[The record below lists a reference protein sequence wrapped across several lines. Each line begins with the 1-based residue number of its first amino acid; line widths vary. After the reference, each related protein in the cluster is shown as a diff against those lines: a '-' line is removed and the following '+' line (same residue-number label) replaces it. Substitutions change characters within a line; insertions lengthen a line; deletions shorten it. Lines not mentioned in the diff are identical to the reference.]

1 MEDNISDHHIERVII
16 ESNDETAHERVSFCQ
31 AWLIPRVLL
40 YSATLFCVKLAVNSM
55 LLWMPLLLKEYKG
68 YSVHQIANVSS
79 FFDSGGILGSFI
91 MGYLSD
97 KLYSKRSP
105 ISFIAVLIASFIGF
119 TLSYRLHLMSQVA
132 LSAWMLAFG
141 FIVSGLNNIIS
152 ASCAADIGKQQVLQN
167 SQRSQSTVA
176 GIIDG
181 TGSLGAAL
189 GQIIIGVSVSKWG
202 W

>member
-1 MEDNISDHHIERVII
+1 
-16 ESNDETAHERVSFCQ
+16 
-31 AWLIPRVLL
+31 
-40 YSATLFCVKLAVNSM
+40 
-55 LLWMPLLLKEYKG
+55 MPLLLKEYKG
-68 YSVHQIANVSS
+68 YSVYQIANVSS

-105 ISFIAVLIASFIGF
+105 ISLIAVLIASLIGF
-119 TLSYRLHLMSQVA
+119 TLTYRLHLMSQVA
-132 LSAWMLAFG
+132 LSACMFAFG

-152 ASCAADIGKQQVLQN
+152 ASCAADIGKQVLQS

-181 TGSLGAAL
+181 TGSLGAAF
-189 GQIIIGVSVSKWG
+189 GQIIIGVSVSRWG
-202 W
+202 WQ